1 MRMVYDPLLEK
12 LLFSDDCESKIMTRR
27 EWLAVSGAAAL
38 SSCGRKKGTGY
49 QGYALIAAAG
59 EKAISVVD
67 LLQFRLIR
75 TIPLDSAPT
84 AIVPAPDYGR
94 IYVLTPETGSVHVL
108 TSGLAHIGSAHLSHG
123 ISTIRLTPDGKRLLA
138 TSNATNE
145 VVDVN
150 PETLRTNRRYKLAVQ
165 PAEMDVV
172 NPALRGDCVGSC
184 RSGRTV
190 QS

>member
-49 QGYALIAAAG
+49 QGYALVAAAG

-67 LLQFRLIR
+67 LLRFRLVR
-75 TIPLDSAPT
+75 TIPLNAAPA
-84 AIVPAPDYGR
+84 AIVPAPDYRR

-108 TSGLAHIGSAHLSHG
+108 TPELAHLGSARLSHG
-123 ISTIRLTPDGKRLLA
+123 LSTIRLTPDGRRLLA
-138 TSNATNE
+138 SSNTTNE
-145 VVDVN
+145 VFDVN
-150 PETLRTNRRYKLAVQ
+150 
-165 PAEMDVV
+165 
-172 NPALRGDCVGSC
+172 
-184 RSGRTV
+184 
-190 QS
+190 